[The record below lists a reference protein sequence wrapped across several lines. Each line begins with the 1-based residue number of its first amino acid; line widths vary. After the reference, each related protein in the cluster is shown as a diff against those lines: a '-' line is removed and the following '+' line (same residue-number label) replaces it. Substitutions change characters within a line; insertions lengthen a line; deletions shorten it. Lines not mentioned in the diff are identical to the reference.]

1 MQPLSFEQLHDL
13 PTTIDLMT
21 AARALRIGRTKAYEL
36 ARTGRFPCKI
46 IRIGAGYVVPT
57 ASLLEVLG
65 VTTTV
70 LATDTPRQPATG

>member
-1 MQPLSFEQLHDL
+1 MQPLTFKQLHDL

-36 ARTGRFPCKI
+36 ARTGQFPCKI
-46 IRIGAGYVVPT
+46 IRVGAGYVVPT

-65 VTTTV
+65 ITMPL
-70 LATDTPRQPATG
+70 LAADTARQPATD